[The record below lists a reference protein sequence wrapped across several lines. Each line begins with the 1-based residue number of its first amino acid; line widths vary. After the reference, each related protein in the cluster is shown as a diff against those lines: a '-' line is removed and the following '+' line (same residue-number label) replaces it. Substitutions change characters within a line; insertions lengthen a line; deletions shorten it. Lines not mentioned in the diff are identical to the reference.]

1 MTKLLIILALCALGC
16 AHTKL
21 ERWEG
26 GEKVLEV
33 STLNWFSGD
42 VFSQLQLEDADYST
56 GAERKGL
63 SANGLKAIESKPIS
77 SMATSIGKAVTG
89 TSGIPDIPDIT
100 IDRSSNPINPE
111 IPDGEGG

>member
-77 SMATSIGKAVTG
+77 SAVTSIGKAATG

-100 IDRSSNPINPE
+100 IDRSSAPIVPE
-111 IPDGEGG
+111 IPDGEGW